1 VSWRHA
7 FSPKLRGNL
16 FYSMARFDNDA
27 GLTGFGVTE
36 SAQSLHANLIYSPL
50 PKLDVGAELI
60 WGQRSLENDLEGDL
74 RRIHTHV
81 KYSF

>member
-1 VSWRHA
+1 M
-7 FSPKLRGNL
+7 FSRAQL
-16 FYSMARFDNDA
+16 DNDTDW
-27 GLTGFGVTE
+27 TGFGVTE
-36 SAQSLHANLIYSPL
+36 SAQSVHANLIYSPL

-60 WGQRSLENDLEGDL
+60 WAQRSLENELEGDL